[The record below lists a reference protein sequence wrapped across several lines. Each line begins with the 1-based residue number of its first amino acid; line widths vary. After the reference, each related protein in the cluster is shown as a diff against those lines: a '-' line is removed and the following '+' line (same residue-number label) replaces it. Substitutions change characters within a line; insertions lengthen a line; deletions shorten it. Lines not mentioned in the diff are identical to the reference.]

1 MIIIIIILIFVFGK
15 LIDSVESVSVGM
27 CVYVCDAVCCI
38 IVFVSLR
45 QSHGHFLI
53 SNPIFQVWGWAKR
66 RAKRGE
72 RCKGSLGGVMRGGN
86 ERGCNERG
94 V

>member
-1 MIIIIIILIFVFGK
+1 MCVCVCV
-15 LIDSVESVSVGM
+15 SVSESV
-27 CVYVCDAVCCI
+27 CDGACCI

-45 QSHGHFLI
+45 QYHGHFFI